1 MRNRGTQQGKRKK
14 KTTEACIIKLATAS
28 GNCCL
33 ILLTGTQWG
42 KRKKRITI
50 AAYVIKLATAS
61 GNCLILWDVLKNLM
75 KNV

>member
-1 MRNRGTQQGKRKK
+1 MYYKIGHCFRK
-14 KTTEACIIKLATAS
+14 
-28 GNCCL
+28 
-33 ILLTGTQWG
+33 LLFDFIDRGTQWG